1 MRIIFFFLLFTVS
14 SYAQNNNQK
23 TAYQYYVNGD
33 YDKAIAIYEELNSR
47 QLSTNIYST
56 YFISLC
62 NLDRFSEAEKLA
74 KKFYTKYPTRL
85 NYLADIIISQIK
97 QKNEKKSDNY
107 LKKLFKKI
115 SDKNSQV
122 VQIANRFQSFSMYQI
137 ALDIYEKSQAISGA
151 IQYDLQIAQL
161 YALLGKE
168 ELMIKQYFNFLLR
181 NPNKKKVVFT
191 SIQRFLNNNGIKN
204 ENNYLIVK
212 KALLKT
218 SKLHPDR
225 ADFNEMLIW
234 FFMQNKQ
241 YKSAL
246 NHVVSLDRR
255 SGNSLSSIYDIG
267 ETLLDL
273 EKYPLSIQA
282 FDYIISKGFKSNLYI
297 DAHINKLYALTKSIN
312 ENSED
317 IKSID
322 QKYSQIIDEVG
333 VNRYSILLVSNY
345 AHFKAFYL
353 NDLISAIDILDDVM
367 IMSTIDKLDLAE
379 CKIQYAD
386 IMLLSG
392 NIWDALLFYSQV
404 EKDFKEHPIG
414 HKAKFKRA
422 KIAYYQ
428 GDFTWAQAQLD
439 VLKSSTSKL
448 IANDAMDLSLLITDN
463 YALDTIDIPMIQ
475 FAKADLKAF
484 QKKSDIALLTYDSVL
499 VNFQGHDL
507 SDEIYYR
514 KANIYLLNNNFD
526 MYIKMLEIII
536 DQFSYEILIDD
547 ALFDLATFYDEKLNN
562 KEQAAK
568 YYQELIL
575 NFKGSIFVAEARE
588 RFRILRGDNLITEK

>member
-85 NYLADIIISQIK
+85 NYLVDIIISQIK

-107 LKKLFKKI
+107 SKKLFKKI
-115 SDKNSQV
+115 SGKNSQV

-137 ALDIYEKSQAISGA
+137 ALDIYKKPQAISGA

-484 QKKSDIALLTYDSVL
+484 QKKSDIALLTYDSIL

-568 YYQELIL
+568 YYQELII

>member
-85 NYLADIIISQIK
+85 NYLVDIIISQIK

-115 SDKNSQV
+115 SGKNSQV

-137 ALDIYEKSQAISGA
+137 ALDIYKKSQAISGA

-484 QKKSDIALLTYDSVL
+484 QKKYDIALLTYDSVL
-499 VNFQGHDL
+499 VNFQGHDI

-526 MYIKMLEIII
+526 LYIKMLEIII

>member
-47 QLSTNIYST
+47 QLSVNIYST

-74 KKFYTKYPTRL
+74 KKFYTKYPNRL

-115 SDKNSQV
+115 SAKNSQAI
-122 VQIANRFQSFSMYQI
+122 QIANRFQSFSMYQI
-137 ALDIYEKSQAISGA
+137 ALDIYKKSQAISGA

-161 YALLGKE
+161 YALLGQE

-234 FFMQNKQ
+234 FFMQKKQ

-255 SGNSLSSIYDIG
+255 SDNSLSSIYDIG
-267 ETLLDL
+267 EALLDL

-282 FDYIISKGFKSNLYI
+282 FEYIISKGFKSNLYI
-297 DAHINKLYALTKSIN
+297 DAHINKLYALTKSIK

-333 VNRYSILLVSNY
+333 VNRYSILLLSNH

-353 NDLISAIDILDDVM
+353 NDLTSAIDILDDVM
-367 IMSTIDKLDLAE
+367 IMSKIDKLDLAE

-463 YALDTIDIPMIQ
+463 YALDTIDIPMMQ

-484 QKKSDIALLTYDSVL
+484 QKKYDLALLTYDSIL
-499 VNFQGHDL
+499 VNFPGHDL

-526 MYIKMLEIII
+526 LYIKMLEIII

-575 NFKGSIFVAEARE
+575 NFQGSIFVAESRE

>member
-1 MRIIFFFLLFTVS
+1 MRIIFFFFLFTVS

-47 QLSTNIYST
+47 QLSINIYST

-115 SDKNSQV
+115 SGKNSQAI
-122 VQIANRFQSFSMYQI
+122 QIANRFQSFSMYQI
-137 ALDIYEKSQAISGA
+137 ALDIYKKSQSISGS

-161 YALLGKE
+161 YALLGQE
-168 ELMIKQYFNFLLR
+168 ELMIKQYFDFLLR
-181 NPNKKKVVFT
+181 FPNKKKVVFT
-191 SIQRFLNNNGIKN
+191 SVQRFLNNNGIKN

-212 KALLKT
+212 KALLKIN
-218 SKLHPDR
+218 KLHPDR

-246 NHVVSLDRR
+246 KHVISLDRR

-273 EKYPLSIQA
+273 GKYQLSIQA
-282 FDYIISKGFKSNLYI
+282 FEYIISKGFKSNLYI
-297 DAHINKLYALTKSIN
+297 DAQINKLYALTKSIK

-333 VNRYSILLVSNY
+333 VNRYSILLLSNH

-353 NDLISAIDILDDVM
+353 NDLKSAIDILDDIM

-448 IANDAMDLSLLITDN
+448 IANDAMELSLLITDN
-463 YALDTIDIPMIQ
+463 YALDTIDMPMMQ
-475 FAKADLKAF
+475 FAKADLAAF
-484 QKKSDIALLTYDSVL
+484 QKKYDIALLTYDSIL

-526 MYIKMLEIII
+526 LYIKMLEVII

-547 ALFDLATFYDEKLNN
+547 ALFDLATLYDEKLNN
-562 KEQAAK
+562 KEQASK

-575 NFKGSIFVAEARE
+575 NFQGSIFVAEARE

>member
-47 QLSTNIYST
+47 QLSINIYST

-74 KKFYTKYPTRL
+74 KKFYTKYPNRL

-115 SDKNSQV
+115 SAKNSQAI
-122 VQIANRFQSFSMYQI
+122 QIANRFQSFSMYQI
-137 ALDIYEKSQAISGA
+137 ALDIYKKSQAISGA

-161 YALLGKE
+161 YALLGQE

-267 ETLLDL
+267 EALLDL

-297 DAHINKLYALTKSIN
+297 DAHINKLYALTKSIK

-333 VNRYSILLVSNY
+333 VNRYSILLLSNH

-353 NDLISAIDILDDVM
+353 NDLTSAIDILDDVM
-367 IMSTIDKLDLAE
+367 IMSKIDKLDLAE

-463 YALDTIDIPMIQ
+463 YALDTIDIPMMQ

-484 QKKSDIALLTYDSVL
+484 QKKYDLALLTYDSIL
-499 VNFQGHDL
+499 VNFPGHDL

-526 MYIKMLEIII
+526 LYIKMLETII

-547 ALFDLATFYDEKLNN
+547 ALFDLATFYDGKLKN

-575 NFKGSIFVAEARE
+575 NFQGSIFVAEARE

>member
-62 NLDRFSEAEKLA
+62 NLDRFLEAEKLA

-85 NYLADIIISQIK
+85 NYLVDIIISQIK

-115 SDKNSQV
+115 SGKNSQV

-137 ALDIYEKSQAISGA
+137 ALDIYKKPQAISGA

-168 ELMIKQYFNFLLR
+168 ELMIKHYFNFLLR

-484 QKKSDIALLTYDSVL
+484 QKKSDIALLTYDSIL

-526 MYIKMLEIII
+526 LYIKMLEIII

>member
-47 QLSTNIYST
+47 QLSVNIYST

-74 KKFYTKYPTRL
+74 KKFYTKYPNRL

-107 LKKLFKKI
+107 SKKLFKKI
-115 SDKNSQV
+115 SAKNSQAI
-122 VQIANRFQSFSMYQI
+122 QIANRYQSFSMYQI
-137 ALDIYEKSQAISGA
+137 ALDIYKKSQAISGA

-161 YALLGKE
+161 YALLGQE

-234 FFMQNKQ
+234 FFMQKKQ

-255 SGNSLSSIYDIG
+255 SDNSLSSIYDIG
-267 ETLLDL
+267 EALLDL

-282 FDYIISKGFKSNLYI
+282 FEYIISKGFKSNLYI

-333 VNRYSILLVSNY
+333 VNRYSILLLSNH

-353 NDLISAIDILDDVM
+353 NDLTSAIDILDDVM
-367 IMSTIDKLDLAE
+367 IMSKIDKLDLAE

-448 IANDAMDLSLLITDN
+448 IANDAMELSLLITDN
-463 YALDTIDIPMIQ
+463 YALDTIDIPMMQ

-484 QKKSDIALLTYDSVL
+484 QKKYDLALLTYDSIL
-499 VNFQGHDL
+499 VNFPGHDL

-526 MYIKMLEIII
+526 LYIKMLEIII

-547 ALFDLATFYDEKLNN
+547 ALFDLATFYDGKLKN

-575 NFKGSIFVAEARE
+575 NFQGSIFVAESRE

>member
-85 NYLADIIISQIK
+85 NYLVDIIISQIK

-115 SDKNSQV
+115 SGKNSQV

-137 ALDIYEKSQAISGA
+137 ALDIYKKSQAISGA

-333 VNRYSILLVSNY
+333 VNRYSILLVSNH

-484 QKKSDIALLTYDSVL
+484 QKKSDIALLTYDSIL

>member
-115 SDKNSQV
+115 SGKNSQV

-137 ALDIYEKSQAISGA
+137 ALDIYKKSQAISGA

-484 QKKSDIALLTYDSVL
+484 QKKSDIALLTYDSIL

>member
-1 MRIIFFFLLFTVS
+1 MRIICFFLLFTVS

-85 NYLADIIISQIK
+85 NYLVDIIISQIK

-115 SDKNSQV
+115 SGKNSQV

-137 ALDIYEKSQAISGA
+137 ALDIYKKPQAISGA

-484 QKKSDIALLTYDSVL
+484 QKKYDIALLTYDSVL

-526 MYIKMLEIII
+526 LYIKMLEIII

-568 YYQELIL
+568 YYQELII

>member
-85 NYLADIIISQIK
+85 NYLVDIIISQIK

-115 SDKNSQV
+115 SGKNSQV

-137 ALDIYEKSQAISGA
+137 ALDIYKKPQAISGA

-168 ELMIKQYFNFLLR
+168 ELMIKHYFNFLLR

-484 QKKSDIALLTYDSVL
+484 QKKSDIALLTYDSIL

>member
-85 NYLADIIISQIK
+85 NYLVDIIISQIK

-115 SDKNSQV
+115 SGKNSQV

-137 ALDIYEKSQAISGA
+137 ALDIYKKPQAISGA

-484 QKKSDIALLTYDSVL
+484 QKKSDIALLTYDSIL

-568 YYQELIL
+568 YYQELII

>member
-47 QLSTNIYST
+47 QLSINIYST

-74 KKFYTKYPTRL
+74 KKFYTKYPNRL

-115 SDKNSQV
+115 SAKNSQAI
-122 VQIANRFQSFSMYQI
+122 QIANRFQSFSMYQI
-137 ALDIYEKSQAISGA
+137 ALDIYKKSQAISGA

-161 YALLGKE
+161 YALLGQE

-267 ETLLDL
+267 EALLDL

-297 DAHINKLYALTKSIN
+297 DAHINKLYALTKSIK

-333 VNRYSILLVSNY
+333 VNRYSILLLSNH

-353 NDLISAIDILDDVM
+353 NDLTSAIDILDDVM
-367 IMSTIDKLDLAE
+367 IMSKIDKLDLAE

-463 YALDTIDIPMIQ
+463 YALDTIDIPMMQ

-484 QKKSDIALLTYDSVL
+484 QKKYDLALLTYDSIL

-526 MYIKMLEIII
+526 LYIKMLETII

-547 ALFDLATFYDEKLNN
+547 ALFDLATFYDGKLKN

-575 NFKGSIFVAEARE
+575 NFQGSIFVAEARE

>member
-47 QLSTNIYST
+47 QLSVNIYST

-74 KKFYTKYPTRL
+74 KKFYTKYPNRL

-115 SDKNSQV
+115 SAKNSQAI
-122 VQIANRFQSFSMYQI
+122 QIANRFQSFSMYQI
-137 ALDIYEKSQAISGA
+137 ALDIYKKSQAISGA

-161 YALLGKE
+161 YALLGQE

-246 NHVVSLDRR
+246 KHVVSLDRR

-273 EKYPLSIQA
+273 GKYQLSIQA

-297 DAHINKLYALTKSIN
+297 DAQINKLYALTKSIK

-322 QKYSQIIDEVG
+322 QKYSKIIDEVG
-333 VNRYSILLVSNY
+333 VNRYSILLLSNH
-345 AHFKAFYL
+345 AHFKAFFL
-353 NDLISAIDILDDVM
+353 NDLKSAIEILDDIM
-367 IMSTIDKLDLAE
+367 IMSAIDKLDLAE

-448 IANDAMDLSLLITDN
+448 IANDAMELSLLITDN
-463 YALDTIDIPMIQ
+463 YALDTIDIPMMQ
-475 FAKADLKAF
+475 FAKADLKTF
-484 QKKSDIALLTYDSVL
+484 QKKYDIALLTYDSIL

-526 MYIKMLEIII
+526 LYIKMLETII

-547 ALFDLATFYDEKLNN
+547 ALFDLATFYDGKLKN

-575 NFKGSIFVAEARE
+575 NFQGSIFVAEARE

>member
-85 NYLADIIISQIK
+85 NYLVDIIISQIK

-115 SDKNSQV
+115 SGKNSQV

-137 ALDIYEKSQAISGA
+137 ALDIYKKPQAISGA

-484 QKKSDIALLTYDSVL
+484 QKKSDIALLTYDSIL

>member
-85 NYLADIIISQIK
+85 NYLVDIIISQIK

-115 SDKNSQV
+115 SGKNSQV

-137 ALDIYEKSQAISGA
+137 ALDIYKKPQAISGA

-168 ELMIKQYFNFLLR
+168 ELMIKHYFNFLLR

-484 QKKSDIALLTYDSVL
+484 QKKSDIALLTYDSIL

-568 YYQELIL
+568 YYQELII

>member
-85 NYLADIIISQIK
+85 NYLVDIIISQIK

-115 SDKNSQV
+115 SGKNSQV

-333 VNRYSILLVSNY
+333 VNRYSILLVSNH

-353 NDLISAIDILDDVM
+353 NDLTSAIDILDDVM

-484 QKKSDIALLTYDSVL
+484 QKKYDIALLTYDSVL
-499 VNFQGHDL
+499 VNFQGHDI

-526 MYIKMLEIII
+526 LYIKMLEIII

>member
-85 NYLADIIISQIK
+85 NYLVDIIISQIK

-115 SDKNSQV
+115 SGKNSQV

-137 ALDIYEKSQAISGA
+137 ALDIYKKSQAISGA

-484 QKKSDIALLTYDSVL
+484 QKKSDIALLTYDSIL

-575 NFKGSIFVAEARE
+575 NFQGSIFVAEARE

>member
-85 NYLADIIISQIK
+85 NYLVDIIISQIK

-115 SDKNSQV
+115 SGKNSQV

-137 ALDIYEKSQAISGA
+137 ALDIYKKSQAISGA

-246 NHVVSLDRR
+246 NHVISLDRR

-484 QKKSDIALLTYDSVL
+484 QKKSDIALLTYDSIL

>member
-85 NYLADIIISQIK
+85 NYLVDIIISQIK

-115 SDKNSQV
+115 SGKNSQV
-122 VQIANRFQSFSMYQI
+122 VQIASRFQSFSMYQI
-137 ALDIYEKSQAISGA
+137 ALDIYKKPQAISGA

-168 ELMIKQYFNFLLR
+168 ELMIKHYFNFLLR

-484 QKKSDIALLTYDSVL
+484 QKKSDIALLTYDSIL

-568 YYQELIL
+568 YYQELII

>member
-85 NYLADIIISQIK
+85 NYLVDIIISQIK

-115 SDKNSQV
+115 SGKNSQV

-168 ELMIKQYFNFLLR
+168 ELMIKHYFNFLLR

-484 QKKSDIALLTYDSVL
+484 QKKSDIALLTYDSIL

-526 MYIKMLEIII
+526 LYIKMLEIII

-575 NFKGSIFVAEARE
+575 NFQGSIFVAEARE

>member
-115 SDKNSQV
+115 SGKNSQV

-137 ALDIYEKSQAISGA
+137 ALDIYKKSQAISGA

-246 NHVVSLDRR
+246 NHVISLDRR

-353 NDLISAIDILDDVM
+353 NDLTSAIDILDDVM

-484 QKKSDIALLTYDSVL
+484 QKKYDIALLTYDSVL

-526 MYIKMLEIII
+526 LYIKMLEIII

>member
-115 SDKNSQV
+115 SGKNSQV

-137 ALDIYEKSQAISGA
+137 ALDIYKKSQAISGT

-333 VNRYSILLVSNY
+333 VNRYSILLVSNH

-353 NDLISAIDILDDVM
+353 NDLTSAIDILDDVM

-484 QKKSDIALLTYDSVL
+484 QKKSDIALLTYDSIL

>member
-115 SDKNSQV
+115 SGKNSQV

-137 ALDIYEKSQAISGA
+137 ALDIYKKSQAISGA

-484 QKKSDIALLTYDSVL
+484 QKKSDIALLTYDSIL

-575 NFKGSIFVAEARE
+575 NFQGSIFVAEARE

>member
-1 MRIIFFFLLFTVS
+1 MRIFFFFLLFTVS

-47 QLSTNIYST
+47 QLSINIYST

-85 NYLADIIISQIK
+85 NYLVDIIISQIK

-115 SDKNSQV
+115 SGKNSQV

-137 ALDIYEKSQAISGA
+137 ALDIYKKSQAISGT

-212 KALLKT
+212 KELLKT
-218 SKLHPDR
+218 SKLYPDR

-273 EKYPLSIQA
+273 KKYPLSIQA

-353 NDLISAIDILDDVM
+353 NDLTSAIDILDDVM

-484 QKKSDIALLTYDSVL
+484 QKKSDIALLTYDSIL

>member
-115 SDKNSQV
+115 SGKNSQV

-137 ALDIYEKSQAISGA
+137 ALDIYKKPQAISGA

-484 QKKSDIALLTYDSVL
+484 QKKSDIALLTYDSIL

>member
-85 NYLADIIISQIK
+85 NYLVDIIISQIK

-115 SDKNSQV
+115 SGKNSQV

-484 QKKSDIALLTYDSVL
+484 QKKSDIALLTYDSIL

-526 MYIKMLEIII
+526 LYIKMLEIII

>member
-1 MRIIFFFLLFTVS
+1 
-14 SYAQNNNQK
+14 
-23 TAYQYYVNGD
+23 
-33 YDKAIAIYEELNSR
+33 
-47 QLSTNIYST
+47 
-56 YFISLC
+56 
-62 NLDRFSEAEKLA
+62 
-74 KKFYTKYPTRL
+74 
-85 NYLADIIISQIK
+85 
-97 QKNEKKSDNY
+97 
-107 LKKLFKKI
+107 
-115 SDKNSQV
+115 
-122 VQIANRFQSFSMYQI
+122 MYQI
-137 ALDIYEKSQAISGA
+137 ALDIYKKSQSISGT

-161 YALLGKE
+161 YALLGQE
-168 ELMIKQYFNFLLR
+168 ELMIKQYFDFLLR
-181 NPNKKKVVFT
+181 FPNKKKVVFT
-191 SIQRFLNNNGIKN
+191 SVQRFLNNNGIKN

-225 ADFNEMLIW
+225 ADFNEILIW

-246 NHVVSLDRR
+246 KHVVSLDRR

-273 EKYPLSIQA
+273 GKYQLSIQA

-297 DAHINKLYALTKSIN
+297 DAQINKLYALTKSIK

-322 QKYSQIIDEVG
+322 QKYSKIIDEVG
-333 VNRYSILLVSNY
+333 VNRYSILLLSNH
-345 AHFKAFYL
+345 AHFKAFFL
-353 NDLISAIDILDDVM
+353 NDLKSAIEILDDIM
-367 IMSTIDKLDLAE
+367 IMSAIDKLDLAE

-448 IANDAMDLSLLITDN
+448 IANDAMELSLLITDN
-463 YALDTIDIPMIQ
+463 YALDTIDIPMMQ
-475 FAKADLKAF
+475 FAKADLKTF
-484 QKKSDIALLTYDSVL
+484 QKKYDIALLTYDSIL

-526 MYIKMLEIII
+526 LYIKMLETII

-547 ALFDLATFYDEKLNN
+547 ALFDLATFYDGKLKN

-575 NFKGSIFVAEARE
+575 NFQGSIFVAEARE

>member
-85 NYLADIIISQIK
+85 NYLVDIIISQIK

-107 LKKLFKKI
+107 SKKLFKKI
-115 SDKNSQV
+115 SGKNSQV

-137 ALDIYEKSQAISGA
+137 ALDIYKKPQAISGA

-484 QKKSDIALLTYDSVL
+484 QKKSDIALLTYDSIL

>member
-85 NYLADIIISQIK
+85 NYLVDIIISQIK

-115 SDKNSQV
+115 SGKNSQV

-137 ALDIYEKSQAISGA
+137 ALDIYKKPQAISGA

-484 QKKSDIALLTYDSVL
+484 QKKSDIALLTYDSIL

-526 MYIKMLEIII
+526 LYIKMLEIII

>member
-115 SDKNSQV
+115 SGKNSQV

-137 ALDIYEKSQAISGA
+137 ALDIYKKSQAISGA

-333 VNRYSILLVSNY
+333 VNRYSILLVSNH

-484 QKKSDIALLTYDSVL
+484 QKKSDIALLTYDSIL

-526 MYIKMLEIII
+526 LYIKMLEIII

-575 NFKGSIFVAEARE
+575 NFQGSIFVAEARE

>member
-107 LKKLFKKI
+107 SKKLFKKI
-115 SDKNSQV
+115 SGKNSQV

-137 ALDIYEKSQAISGA
+137 ALDIYKKSQAISGA

-246 NHVVSLDRR
+246 NHVISLDRR

-484 QKKSDIALLTYDSVL
+484 QKKYDIALLTYDSIL

-526 MYIKMLEIII
+526 LYIKMLETII

>member
-115 SDKNSQV
+115 SGKNSQV

-137 ALDIYEKSQAISGA
+137 ALDIYKKSQAISGA

-484 QKKSDIALLTYDSVL
+484 QKKSDIALLTYDSIL

-526 MYIKMLEIII
+526 LYIKMLEIII

-575 NFKGSIFVAEARE
+575 NFQGSIFVAEARE

>member
-85 NYLADIIISQIK
+85 NYLVDIIISQIK

-115 SDKNSQV
+115 SGKNSQV

-137 ALDIYEKSQAISGA
+137 ALDIYKKSQAISGA

-484 QKKSDIALLTYDSVL
+484 QKKSDIALLTYDSIL

>member
-1 MRIIFFFLLFTVS
+1 
-14 SYAQNNNQK
+14 
-23 TAYQYYVNGD
+23 
-33 YDKAIAIYEELNSR
+33 
-47 QLSTNIYST
+47 
-56 YFISLC
+56 
-62 NLDRFSEAEKLA
+62 
-74 KKFYTKYPTRL
+74 
-85 NYLADIIISQIK
+85 
-97 QKNEKKSDNY
+97 
-107 LKKLFKKI
+107 
-115 SDKNSQV
+115 
-122 VQIANRFQSFSMYQI
+122 MYQI
-137 ALDIYEKSQAISGA
+137 ALDIYKKSQAISGT

-161 YALLGKE
+161 YALLGQE

-191 SIQRFLNNNGIKN
+191 SVQRFLNNNGIKN

-212 KALLKT
+212 KELLKT

-448 IANDAMDLSLLITDN
+448 IANDAMELSLLITDN
-463 YALDTIDIPMIQ
+463 YALDTIDIPMMQ
-475 FAKADLKAF
+475 FSKADLKTF
-484 QKKSDIALLTYDSVL
+484 QKKSDIALLTYDSIL

-526 MYIKMLEIII
+526 LYITMLEIII

-547 ALFDLATFYDEKLNN
+547 ALFDLATFYDGKLKN

-575 NFKGSIFVAEARE
+575 NFQGSIFVAEARE